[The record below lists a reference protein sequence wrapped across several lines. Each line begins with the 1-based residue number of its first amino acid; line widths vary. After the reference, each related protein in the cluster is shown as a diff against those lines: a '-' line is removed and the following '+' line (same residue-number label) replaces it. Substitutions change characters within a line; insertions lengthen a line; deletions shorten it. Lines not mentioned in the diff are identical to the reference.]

1 MRFNF
6 LFLDLVSKQEIER
19 EIFSL
24 LSQKIRFWFNF
35 LKNKLDSI
43 LWGGEWWVTTGNPP
57 AWSNNLLE
65 NPERN
70 VHMGVVSLTVKSI
83 KWNYLSHI
91 CCSLGDQQ
99 TSTTEPAVSIKI
111 LWARFLNTLPPPNAW
126 SKLVKGNTN
135 RFLTRNARQG
145 NKKLWAGWWGSVL
158 KDLLQRMRHLPLL
171 CSFFSLVSPLPSFTA
186 TEHSIQDR
194 NAPRSKL
201 ARHP

>member
-1 MRFNF
+1 M
-6 LFLDLVSKQEIER
+6 
-19 EIFSL
+19 

-99 TSTTEPAVSIKI
+99 ASTTEPAVSIKI

-135 RFLTRNARQG
+135 RFLTWNARQG

-158 KDLLQRMRHLPLL
+158 KDLLQRILPKDETPSSSLL
-171 CSFFSLVSPLPSFTA
+171 LLLSCLSSSLLHCNRTQHPRQECST
-186 TEHSIQDR
+186 Q
-194 NAPRSKL
+194 
-201 ARHP
+201 